1 MGMFLLGWLGG
12 YATWAAVVP
21 VKSSKGALYGV
32 SKPKRG
38 KRRGR

>member
-21 VKSSKGALYGV
+21 VRKSASSLYGV
-32 SKPKRG
+32 KPTRPA
-38 KRRGR
+38 RRR